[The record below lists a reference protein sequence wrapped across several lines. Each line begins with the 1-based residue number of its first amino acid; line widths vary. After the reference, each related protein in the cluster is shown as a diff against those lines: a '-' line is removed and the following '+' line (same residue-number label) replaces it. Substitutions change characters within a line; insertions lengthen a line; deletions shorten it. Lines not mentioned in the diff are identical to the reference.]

1 LFEWKVVVF
10 RKVWKMSWLIAELG
24 DAIDDGKAENRKQK
38 VPGNRPALEVA
49 SGIGLVM
56 IVVVIMVTVV
66 PVVICAPAVAVFIP
80 PAVPVFPTPGAGL
93 RQLMAIL
100 GGLGT
105 IPTVMLGCFVK
116 LVVRVGD
123 TFLAVIVRA
132 QRGGARK

>member
-1 LFEWKVVVF
+1 
-10 RKVWKMSWLIAELG
+10 M
-24 DAIDDGKAENRKQK
+24 
-38 VPGNRPALEVA
+38 PGNRPALEVA

-123 TFLAVIVRA
+123 ALLAVVVRA
-132 QRGGARK
+132 QRGGTHKQHCGA